1 MTQVVAMSQK
11 IQPESENCLNLV
23 KSLDSDWKPLT
34 IHSVIFC
41 RPGHA
46 NFIREYYGDGNKYV
60 VETDDDGTG
69 GRSTVEIETVDTGDN
84 FV

>member
-1 MTQVVAMSQK
+1 MTQPEWPPCTSRMNHN
-11 IQPESENCLNLV
+11 IQPESSYSTRRLEA
-23 KSLDSDWKPLT
+23 SY